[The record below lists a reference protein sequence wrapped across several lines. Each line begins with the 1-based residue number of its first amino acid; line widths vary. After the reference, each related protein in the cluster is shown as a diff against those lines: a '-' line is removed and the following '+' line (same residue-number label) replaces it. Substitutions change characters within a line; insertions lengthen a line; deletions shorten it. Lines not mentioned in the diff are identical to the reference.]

1 LQAEL
6 CKERL
11 YNKLLNTMID
21 LAEEQLEY
29 EKIWSQTVL
38 SVKQSEKRC
47 LLSLCSLFGYSR
59 QAYYQHQRSIE
70 KEASQSE
77 LVLQE
82 VLRIRRQHKRI
93 GTRKLLFYDEWVYA

>member
-59 QAYYQHQRSIE
+59 QAYYQHQRSS
-70 KEASQSE
+70 KNEA
-77 LVLQE
+77 L
-82 VLRIRRQHKRI
+82 
-93 GTRKLLFYDEWVYA
+93 